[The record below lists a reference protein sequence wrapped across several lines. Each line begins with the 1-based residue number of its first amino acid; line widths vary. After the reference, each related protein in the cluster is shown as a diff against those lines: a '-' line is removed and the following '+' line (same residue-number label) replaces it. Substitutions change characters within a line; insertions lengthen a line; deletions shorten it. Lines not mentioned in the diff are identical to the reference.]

1 MKEKINFKKFLFG
14 IRKQTFLSVTLI
26 CGTIYIFT
34 YLAVEQVI
42 TDKISGLLAEQY
54 TNVNDKLAGE
64 FENLYEELN
73 QLTGDFV
80 INEYVQKTLRNT
92 SVDTAEKEMLKRS
105 VSCYNRSF
113 LDAYLIVD
121 NKENFYSLRDVHI
134 SYAEFKK
141 TEIYRGR
148 IFKNKTPLGRRY
160 DFRHRREKLICPA
173 AYS

>member
-1 MKEKINFKKFLFG
+1 MKKKINFKKFLFG

-42 TDKISGLLAEQY
+42 TNKISGLLAEQY

-80 INEYVQKTLRNT
+80 INEYVQRL
-92 SVDTAEKEMLKRS
+92 
-105 VSCYNRSF
+105 F
-113 LDAYLIVD
+113 
-121 NKENFYSLRDVHI
+121 
-134 SYAEFKK
+134 
-141 TEIYRGR
+141 EI
-148 IFKNKTPLGRRY
+148 PL
-160 DFRHRREKLICPA
+160 
-173 AYS
+173 